1 MSHSTSTRP
10 ASNAP
15 SHHHRR
21 LHRGSEAVVHDA
33 TEGADQDR
41 GVGGDGDVTAGFVPY
56 TVADPTGAQ
65 IRRRGFALRRELGR
79 LRRVTAPMREVVG
92 RLIRD
97 DTRTGLH
104 EETTCTTSTT
114 GRWAR
119 PRPSTAPAT
128 TSAGCWRP
136 TSASRTTSSTSSPQ
150 TRRLGGDHHRAHRG
164 HRLLRPERDLPR
176 LLPTGG
182 FVTSAVLIAVGVGGL
197 YTLMRRRGWL

>member
-1 MSHSTSTRP
+1 
-10 ASNAP
+10 
-15 SHHHRR
+15 
-21 LHRGSEAVVHDA
+21 
-33 TEGADQDR
+33 
-41 GVGGDGDVTAGFVPY
+41 
-56 TVADPTGAQ
+56 
-65 IRRRGFALRRELGR
+65 
-79 LRRVTAPMREVVG
+79 MREVVG

-104 EETTCTTSTT
+104 EETILPYVHDLHDLHDLHDRTVGATETVDSTRDHV
-114 GRWAR
+114 GGW
-119 PRPSTAPAT
+119 
-128 TSAGCWRP
+128 WRP

-164 HRLLRPERDLPR
+164 HRLLRPERGLPR